1 MGRDKKYIV
10 IGAFGFGALV
20 LSLVTIIVLGSLRL
34 FSEDQHF
41 VLYFDE
47 SINGLS
53 VGAPIKFRG
62 VPIGQVADI
71 RIRYNQREDSA
82 AIPVFGRVDARRLT
96 ETLGIELDFSDAS
109 QVDQLVKSGL
119 RGRLQLESLITG
131 QLFVELDFVEE
142 DPATINYHQKEW
154 DLNEIP
160 TAPSVMAQVGTTTS
174 DIFAKL
180 SAVDLEQLSDK
191 WILLLDKTSA
201 LLVDLRAA
209 ELSTSFIAASE
220 AITRLAGD
228 EHLLVL
234 IEEAR
239 ATLTSFRELAET
251 ADAGLG
257 PTLQEAQG
265 IMKQLE
271 QTLQSFDTAAV
282 GMSEL
287 LAPNAPARENLER
300 ALRELMFS
308 ARALRDLSEFLERNP
323 GSIFFG
329 RESN

>member
-10 IGAFGFGALV
+10 IGAFGLGALI
-20 LSLVTIIVLGSLRL
+20 LSLVTVVVVGSLRF

-62 VPIGQVADI
+62 VPIGQVSDI
-71 RIRYNQREDSA
+71 RIRYNQRADST

-96 ETLGIELDFSDAS
+96 ETLGVELDFSD
-109 QVDQLVKSGL
+109 QGQLDELVEAGL

-131 QLFVELDFVEE
+131 QLFVEFDFVPE
-142 DPATINYHQKEW
+142 DLMEIHYHQESGN
-154 DLNEIP
+154 LNEIP
-160 TAPSVMAQVGTTTS
+160 TAPSIMAQVGTSTS
-174 DIFAKL
+174 GLFAKL
-180 SAVDLEQLSDK
+180 SAIDFEQLSDR
-191 WILLLDKTSA
+191 LVQLLDEA
-201 LLVDLRAA
+201 NAFLVDLKVE
-209 ELSTSFIAASE
+209 ELSSSFIAASE
-220 AITRLAGD
+220 AVTVLVGD
-228 EHLLVL
+228 EYLLSL
-234 IEEAR
+234 IEEA
-239 ATLTSFRELAET
+239 TTTFVVYRELAAT
-251 ADAGLG
+251 LDAGLS
-257 PTLQEAQG
+257 PTLEEAQAM
-265 IMKQLE
+265 MKQLE
-271 QTLQSFDTAAV
+271 QTLQSFDAAAT

-287 LAPNAPARENLER
+287 VAPNAPARESLER